1 MSRVETKSDW
11 KTTDST
17 GLMSCFST
25 VLPNAAYLLAAAL
38 PVNVLI
44 TDKQLAS
51 SKEGIN
57 QPISQATFCLS
68 SFSPMVN
75 VHSAKQQILW
85 DNKTSIEEPICEE
98 LRRMLLMSG
107 ISCFLD
113 WSQGCQGN
121 VYRLP
126 SDLLSNS
133 MLSVST
139 NAAPAQEA
147 LLFCWVHTLAS
158 FHWAQLSSFTVFL
171 CFQALNKYLQRQQK
185 NESAVL
191 PRVLKGE
198 FVSDVNMD
206 FERNFSKSNNE
217 ESRGALGCFV

>member
-25 VLPNAAYLLAAAL
+25 VPPNAAYLLAAAL

-126 SDLLSNS
+126 LDLLSNS

-139 NAAPAQEA
+139 NTCSSSPRS
-147 LLFCWVHTLAS
+147 AS
-158 FHWAQLSSFTVFL
+158 ILLSSYSCFL
-171 CFQALNKYLQRQQK
+171 LLSSVELIHCIPLF
-185 NESAVL
+185 
-191 PRVLKGE
+191 PG
-198 FVSDVNMD
+198 
-206 FERNFSKSNNE
+206 SK
-217 ESRGALGCFV
+217 